1 MIIPNRNIREPD
13 GVGENTRTK
22 YIIKKQENVLATIN
36 QRATLALTNAVTRN
50 IDKSRSTR
58 GTTDNKRSLSHNR
71 FNSNYRNQETDPDQD
86 MIRNNYALYC
96 RLYTLIVGQGYE
108 GIVSISCK
116 QQA

>member
-1 MIIPNRNIREPD
+1 MIISNRNIRRPD

-22 YIIKKQENVLATIN
+22 YINKEQENVLATSD
-36 QRATLALTNAVTRN
+36 QRPTIVLTNAVTRN

-58 GTTDNKRSLSHNR
+58 GTIDNKSVLSQNR
-71 FNSNYRNQETDPDQD
+71 FTPNYRNEESYLDHD

-108 GIVSISCK
+108 GIVTISYK
-116 QQA
+116 QGT